1 MNFNFAKFFLFVKI
15 FYYCL
20 KSELMSKLIPVIL
33 SILFA
38 FNLSAQCIPGFEYY
52 VNYTVDNTAG
62 SQNLNNHQ
70 VSITLNTLD
79 LISAGKMNADGSDI
93 RFFDN
98 ACNPLCHYIESGLN
112 TTNTTI
118 WVKVSSIPQ
127 AASTSITLQYGN
139 PAAISTENGNCTFD
153 FLEDFNDGQFN
164 FVDSCGSSSLTTDG
178 TYGTIIWTGSGM
190 YRSAFLLTQ
199 GSSYTVEAMVMGIAG
214 NWPAI
219 HFYKTNDRSYALM
232 TDVGSQNVRISEQG
246 SVAGLCTGHNWA
258 SDLFGYSNPNG
269 LWSLTWVATG
279 DLRAK
284 FPSVADFNSTSTLYP
299 LDSDLAVAIG
309 GIASGEGNFMQVDW
323 LRARKFSPT
332 PIAITAGLEMIVD
345 DVPVPTLGQWSL
357 IILSL
362 SMGIVGLL
370 KFKLIPEKIRD

>member
-20 KSELMSKLIPVIL
+20 KSEFMSKLIPVIL
-33 SILFA
+33 SILVA
-38 FNLSAQCIPGFEYY
+38 YNLSAQCIPGFEYY

-62 SQNLNNHQ
+62 SQNLINHQ
-70 VSITLNTLD
+70 VSITLNTSE

-98 ACNPLCHYIESGLN
+98 ACNPLCHSIESGLN

-127 AASTSITLQYGN
+127 AASTTITLQYGN
-139 PAAISTENGNCTFD
+139 PAATSTENGNCTFD
-153 FLEDFNDGQFN
+153 FLEDFNDSQFN
-164 FVDSCGSSSLTTDG
+164 FVDSCGNGSIITDG
-178 TYGTIIWTGSGM
+178 AYGTINWINSGV
-190 YRSAFLLTQ
+190 YLSDFLLTQ
-199 GSSYTVEAMVMGIAG
+199 GSSYTIEAMVMGVSG

-219 HFYKTNDRSYALM
+219 YLYKTDYRTYGLM
-232 TDVGSQNVRISEQG
+232 ANVSIPDIRISVQG
-246 SVAGLCTGHNWA
+246 STAGLCQGHNWA
-258 SDLFGYSNPNG
+258 SPLFGYTNSNG

-284 FPSVADFNSTSTLYP
+284 FPTVADFSSTDNLYA
-299 LDSDLAVAIG
+299 LDSDLAVGIG
-309 GIASGEGNFMQVDW
+309 GISSGSGNFMQVDW

-332 PIAITAGLEMIVD
+332 PITTIAGIEMIAD
-345 DVPVPTLGQWSL
+345 DLPVPTLGQWSL
-357 IILSL
+357 IILALSL
-362 SMGIVGLL
+362 GIVGLL
-370 KFKLIPEKIRD
+370 NLKLNTGKIRC